1 MSVITKLHHLL
12 TPYFLI
18 ISLCLVSSF
27 SSVHAESHTPRTVK
41 ALGTL
46 TAIVNKNYID
56 ADVSNN
62 QIMVA
67 ILAANPEAFRG
78 GNINFMIR
86 NADLQLPSTESIKSI
101 SNKDATNLLNEH
113 YRLFKRG
120 RTGNL
125 PPPTFISL
133 TSSDQVETLVKE
145 KAEQSEK
152 LDSLEQERERL
163 REAVKRL
170 EDEKSQRD
178 GDLRT
183 LEERIQSLQSSS
195 NSLGS
200 ARADLKLKLA
210 NGELTGEGAKLLEEL
225 DARNQSLNAQLQSA
239 RSEMA
244 ENTRMEIKLERRLTD
259 IQQENSALSQALK
272 EKGVS
277 PREIVKQLEGAP
289 DPGNSSTDSSG
300 TSTPKNDSA
309 SDATPSTATT
319 PAVVD
324 NNSATNKVSQSAQG
338 SLFDQYLDFIPKDLR
353 WLIWLLPIF
362 LILALLWF
370 IWKLLRGSKSN
381 KPARRVQ
388 QPATTAAFV
397 DYTQPIDP
405 ELEIEQEPQLE
416 VSIKMD
422 VARAYIEAGDFVA
435 ARDMLNE
442 VIREG
447 NTSQQQEAN
456 LLLGEIASA

>member
-1 MSVITKLHHLL
+1 MSVTTKLHHLL
-12 TPYFLI
+12 PPLLLVL
-18 ISLCLVSSF
+18 SLCINSAY
-27 SSVHAESHTPRTVK
+27 AESHAPRTVK
-41 ALGTL
+41 AIGTL

-56 ADVSNN
+56 AEVSNN

-86 NADLQLPSTESIKSI
+86 NADLKLPSAESIKSI
-101 SNKDATNLLNEH
+101 PNRDATNLLKEH

-125 PPPTFISL
+125 PPPSFISL
-133 TSSDQVETLVKE
+133 ANSEQVETLVKE

-152 LDSLEQERERL
+152 LNNLEEEREQL
-163 REAVKRL
+163 RETVKRL
-170 EDEKSQRD
+170 EDEKSKRD
-178 GDLRT
+178 SDLRA

-200 ARADLKLKLA
+200 ARAELKLKLA

-225 DARNQSLNAQLQSA
+225 DARNRSLNAQLQSA

-244 ENTRMEIKLERRLTD
+244 ESTRMEITLERRMSD
-259 IQQENSALSQALK
+259 IQEENSALAQALK
-272 EKGVS
+272 DKGVS
-277 PREIVKQLEGAP
+277 PTEVVKQLDDKPAT
-289 DPGNSSTDSSG
+289 GNIAGDSSE
-300 TSTPKNDSA
+300 
-309 SDATPSTATT
+309 PSSSEPATT
-319 PAVVD
+319 VDESADAITTTSVD
-324 NNSATNKVSQSAQG
+324 NNGVAATNASQSAPKG
-338 SLFDQYLDFIPKDLR
+338 SLFEQYFDFIPNDLR

-370 IWKLLRGSKSN
+370 IWKLLRGNGNS

-422 VARAYIEAGDFVA
+422 VARAYIEAGDYNA
-435 ARDMLNE
+435 AREMLAE
-442 VIREG
+442 VISEG
-447 NTSQQQEAN
+447 NTLQQQEAN
-456 LLLGEIASA
+456 QLFEQISGA